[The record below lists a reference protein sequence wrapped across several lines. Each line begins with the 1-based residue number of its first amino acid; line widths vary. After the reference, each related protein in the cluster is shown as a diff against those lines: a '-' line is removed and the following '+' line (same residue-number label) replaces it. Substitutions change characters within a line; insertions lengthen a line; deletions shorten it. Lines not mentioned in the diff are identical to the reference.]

1 MWFAVALWSGR
12 PVNFGL
18 ALGAKPAFQNFACTH
33 FLLAFLFL
41 VLFFIMRAYVY
52 TIQMVNQ
59 CSRLVRYSLL
69 GTWHRS
75 QEFLHRAY
83 FGAAFGAGKRVF
95 ASTPDSTHVTPQYP
109 DVGAFYVLYQRLF
122 VLVALN
128 RR

>member
-1 MWFAVALWSGR
+1 
-12 PVNFGL
+12 
-18 ALGAKPAFQNFACTH
+18 
-33 FLLAFLFL
+33 
-41 VLFFIMRAYVY
+41 
-52 TIQMVNQ
+52 MVNQ

-83 FGAAFGAGKRVF
+83 FGAAFGAGERVF
-95 ASTPDSTHVTPQYP
+95 ASTPDSTHVAPQYP